1 MFKSTF
7 GFVIN
12 DNIQVDIHQRRI
24 IKISMDDERKPYA
37 LNVCVIAIKDLHMTL
52 LAYLLTNGMGNP
64 IKRDDIL
71 KYVWDDRNLKSSSQ
85 TLWATLKELKY
96 NLSLVGLT
104 DDFIIS
110 NRGAHYRINAK
121 KIEALYV
128 GWSDNFY

>member
-1 MFKSTF
+1 
-7 GFVIN
+7 
-12 DNIQVDIHQRRI
+12 
-24 IKISMDDERKPYA
+24 MDDERNPYA

-64 IKRDDIL
+64 IRRDDIL

-110 NRGAHYRINAK
+110 NRGAYYRINAR

-128 GWSDNFY
+128 GRSDNFH